1 MTKAKT
7 KTTEETKTT
16 EQVIYVGPTIKNV
29 VKQHTVFINGLPA
42 ILEEKAKEL
51 PAIKKLVVP
60 VSKLM
65 EVRKQIEQ
73 TGTAYNVFY
82 EKVRAYAEGGK

>member
-1 MTKAKT
+1 MKKTKAT
-7 KTTEETKTT
+7 DETKTI

-29 VKQHTVFINGLPA
+29 VKQHTVYTNGLPA

-65 EVRKQIEQ
+65 EVRKQLEQ
-73 TGTAYNVFY
+73 TGTAYSVFY
-82 EKVRAYAEGGK
+82 AQVKEYAEGGK